1 MEQMR
6 AEGIESYPLT
16 PDLSLAIRMCD
27 DVLSTVLSNSGMTHD
42 GLNPYGLYIEDL
54 QDIANRYRIEAS

>member
-1 MEQMR
+1 MQKER
-6 AEGIESYPLT
+6 IESFPLT

-27 DVLSTVLSNSGMTHD
+27 DVLSTVLSNFVMTHD
-42 GLNPYGLYIEDL
+42 GVNPYGQYIEDL